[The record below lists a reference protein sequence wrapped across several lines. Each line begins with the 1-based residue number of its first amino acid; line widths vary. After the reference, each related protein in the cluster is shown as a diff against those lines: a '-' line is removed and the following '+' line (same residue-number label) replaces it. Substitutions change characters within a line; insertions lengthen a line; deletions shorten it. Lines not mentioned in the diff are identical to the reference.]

1 MREEA
6 RAEGSDWE
14 VAERASSPGPG
25 WTYIGTGKAKKL
37 EFTQILVSFQ
47 LFSPLVLP
55 QFRQSILGPY
65 LREKRSP
72 ERLISRRF
80 PPSLGSLP
88 RCHACLSLPLV
99 NQHVSVTKRM
109 PHAHLFSSLLF
120 PPCSLARCLHAPAD
134 GRTAND
140 VQALQRR
147 GGAVFYLTS

>member
-1 MREEA
+1 M
-6 RAEGSDWE
+6 
-14 VAERASSPGPG
+14 
-25 WTYIGTGKAKKL
+25 
-37 EFTQILVSFQ
+37 VSFQ

-80 PPSLGSLP
+80 PPPSLGSLP
-88 RCHACLSLPLV
+88 RCHACLSLSLPLV

-109 PHAHLFSSLLF
+109 HAHLFSLPTL
-120 PPCSLARCLHAPAD
+120 PACSLPPRTG